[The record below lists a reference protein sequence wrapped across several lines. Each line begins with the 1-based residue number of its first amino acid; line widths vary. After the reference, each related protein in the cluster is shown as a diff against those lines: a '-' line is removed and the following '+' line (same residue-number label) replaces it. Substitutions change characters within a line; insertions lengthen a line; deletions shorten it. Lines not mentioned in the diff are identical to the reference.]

1 MKQKLAL
8 FDFDGTMIKGDS
20 ISGFVR
26 LLVQLRLMPIPKLL
40 HLLWNTLLW
49 KTGRLP
55 VEAVKSQAL
64 SPLNQLSM
72 SEAGVLCRKFT
83 LERLVPNLY
92 QDALNTMKQHAA
104 AGDLVLIVSASPLCY
119 LQYLEESLPVTHI
132 IGTLTNARHE
142 VTVNVVRGEKSKQI
156 KSWLHDSGI
165 DPDWANSCAYGDS
178 TNDLDMLSMV
188 GNPVLVN
195 PSRRAMHLGKGIPVK
210 MWNNYTGNS

>member
-26 LLVQLRLMPIPKLL
+26 LMVRLRLLPIPKLL

-55 VEAVKSQAL
+55 VEAVKSRAL
-64 SPLNQLSM
+64 SPLNQLST

-92 QDALNTMKQHAA
+92 QDALDTLKQHIT

-119 LQYLEESLPVTHI
+119 LQHLKEKLPVACI
-132 IGTLTNARHE
+132 LGTLTDDRYE
-142 VTVNVVRGEKSKQI
+142 VTVNVARGEKSKQI
-156 KSWLHDSGI
+156 ISWLQDSGI
-165 DPDWANSCAYGDS
+165 EPDWANSFAYGDS
-178 TNDLDMLSMV
+178 ANDLEMLSMV
-188 GNPVLVN
+188 GSPVLIN
-195 PSRRAMHLGKGIPVK
+195 PSREARRLGRGIPVK
-210 MWNNYTGNS
+210 MWN